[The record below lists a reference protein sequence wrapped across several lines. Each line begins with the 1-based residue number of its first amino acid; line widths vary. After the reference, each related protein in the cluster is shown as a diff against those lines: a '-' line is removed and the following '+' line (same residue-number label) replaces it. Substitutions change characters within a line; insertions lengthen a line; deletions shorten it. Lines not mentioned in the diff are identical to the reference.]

1 MTQPLIK
8 LPASEQLETRAVLKQ
23 LVEAHRH
30 LAELKG
36 VAATIPNPEIL
47 ISTLSLQEAKD
58 SSEIE
63 NIFTSQDE
71 LFQADIFAEHSK
83 NAAAKEVR
91 RYAAALRSG
100 FEQIRDDRLITI
112 NRIVQF
118 HGALMANDA
127 GVRKLP
133 GTVIK
138 NLATG
143 KTVFAPP
150 QDPNE
155 IQSLLTDLERFLN
168 VDAAN
173 EVDPLIKMAI
183 AHHQFESIHPFYDG
197 NGRAGRI
204 LNSLFLVAKGL
215 LDQPVLYLSGYI
227 IDTKADYYRLLQS
240 TRDTGDWEP
249 WLVYMLKGV
258 ATTSQTT
265 VLLIQSIRNLM
276 ADYEERIRSELRKIY
291 SYELLTNLFR
301 HPYTKIEAVQND
313 LGVSRLTASK
323 YLSELNEHGF
333 VEKHRMGKFNYFV
346 NRPLVQIFERKPPR
360 K

>member
-1 MTQPLIK
+1 MTQPLVK

-83 NAAAKEVR
+83 NAAAKEVK

-118 HGALMANDA
+118 HAALMDNDA

-138 NLATG
+138 NLVTG
-143 KTVFAPP
+143 KTVFTPP

-173 EVDPLIKMAI
+173 EVDPLVKMAI

-240 TRDTGDWEP
+240 TRDTRDWEP

-258 ATTSQTT
+258 ATTSRTT
-265 VLLIQSIRNLM
+265 VMLIESIRNLM
-276 ADYEERIRSELRKIY
+276 ADYEQRIRTELPKIY

-323 YLSELNEHGF
+323 YLSELNENGF
-333 VEKHRMGKFNYFV
+333 VEKHRMGKYNYFV

>member
-1 MTQPLIK
+1 MTQPLVK

-63 NIFTSQDE
+63 NIFTSQDG

-91 RYAAALRSG
+91 RYAAALRDG

-118 HGALMANDA
+118 HAALMDNDA

-138 NLATG
+138 NLVTG
-143 KTVFAPP
+143 KTVFTPP

-173 EVDPLIKMAI
+173 EVDPLVKMAI

-240 TRDTGDWEP
+240 TRDTRDWEP

-258 ATTSQTT
+258 ATTSRTT
-265 VLLIQSIRNLM
+265 VMLIESIRNLM
-276 ADYEERIRSELRKIY
+276 ADYEQRIRTELPKIY

-323 YLSELNEHGF
+323 YLSELNENGF
-333 VEKHRMGKFNYFV
+333 VEKHRMGKYNYFV